1 MKVRIKFAKEGVMK
15 FIGHLDIMRYFQKA
29 MRRGNIDI
37 AFTEGFSPHMI
48 MSFAAP
54 LGVGLTSTGEYL
66 DIEVNTEISSAD
78 AIRQLNAC
86 MVEGMSILSFRR
98 IPEEKAS
105 KAMSLVAAADYLV
118 NFREENDPGQD
129 YKSRLQEFYNRESI
143 TVVKKTKK
151 SEKEVDIKPMIYA
164 LELRDEGIFMQL
176 ATGSVNNLK
185 PELVMEAFSRYLGME
200 PEPFGL
206 MVHRLEVYADLGNE
220 KKRRLVSLEDLG
232 EDIPDRA

>member
-66 DIEVNTEISSAD
+66 DIEVNTEISSKD
-78 AIRQLNAC
+78 AIKQLNAC

-118 NFREENDPGQD
+118 NFREERDADQD

-143 TVVKKTKK
+143 TIVKKTKK
-151 SEKEVDIKPMIYA
+151 SEKEVDIKPMIYV
-164 LELRDEGIFMQL
+164 LEQRDDGIFMQL

-185 PELVMEAFSRYLGME
+185 PELVMDAFAQYLG
-200 PEPFGL
+200 
-206 MVHRLEVYADLGNE
+206 
-220 KKRRLVSLEDLG
+220 
-232 EDIPDRA
+232 

>member
-66 DIEVNTEISSAD
+66 DIEVNTEISSKD
-78 AIRQLNAC
+78 AIEQLNAC

-118 NFREENDPGQD
+118 NFREEKDWGQD
-129 YKSRLQEFYNRESI
+129 CKSRLKEFYNRESI
-143 TVVKKTKK
+143 TIVKKTKK
-151 SEKEVDIKPMIYA
+151 SEKEVDIKPMIYG
-164 LELRDEGIFMQL
+164 LELRDDGIFMRL

-185 PELVMEAFSRYLGME
+185 PELVMEAFAQYLGVE
-200 PEPFGL
+200 AEPFGL
-206 MVHRLEVYADLGNE
+206 LVHRLEVYADLGNE